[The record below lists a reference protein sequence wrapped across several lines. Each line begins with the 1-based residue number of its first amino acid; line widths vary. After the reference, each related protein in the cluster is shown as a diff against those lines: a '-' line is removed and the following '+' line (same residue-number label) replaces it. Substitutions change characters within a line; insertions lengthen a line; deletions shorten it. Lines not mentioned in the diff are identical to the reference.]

1 MTSSSSLGRDKPF
14 FFFSVVVVQRL
25 VLRLVER
32 LHLRGEAQVHRVLD
46 LADRPELLADGAYDA
61 PPPPP
66 AAAVAA
72 GAAAAGAARAPKAG
86 ASSSD
91 EVAALRMARE
101 E

>member
-1 MTSSSSLGRDKPF
+1 VIGLVVGV
-14 FFFSVVVVQRL
+14 FFSVVVVQRL
-25 VLRLVER
+25 VQRHVER

-46 LADRPELLADGAYDA
+46 LAERPELLADGAYGA

-66 AAAVAA
+66 AAV
-72 GAAAAGAARAPKAG
+72 AAGAARAPKAG